1 MPTFLNTCPRNYTK
15 MLLCSIILFS
25 DLLWA
30 DSLFLVDR
38 TVVGRLVSRDA
49 AGIYFDVNCEGRSA
63 PIYFA
68 STQAVGIEFNERCD
82 DTGEGIKSPLKMPVC
97 NSRPLRTT
105 AVEFVGGGETLYA
118 QGVVIEDD
126 RIHLHLFYPL
136 VNAHGP
142 LTTVRKITDMYV
154 CREVVSYKSEFEP
167 AFCVERQ
174 QMAVAFDYGTPLS
187 NKILTNGFSL
197 YMKTVGDFTDEQL
210 ASISENVRSA
220 FSTALTVWLAG
231 LRDNDHLV
239 DKVTRDFLNSR
250 VSTTT
255 SGHQMFLPP
264 QVIQVQCPDTAVF
277 QVMIIGKGSNF
288 FEKNRRFLA
297 KARIEGRTIALNFAT
312 YPCQETEVKFYG
324 KKKNPRYVVSPGCI
338 NLLPIVTHE
347 LGHAFGIEHLDE
359 NGLDDLMDRKLV
371 PAALTPSIRDL
382 EAFAEVLKLAIV
394 GDKPGELE
402 FKASEGVLPPD
413 EL

>member
-1 MPTFLNTCPRNYTK
+1 MSTSFYSRLRMYTK
-15 MLLCSIILFS
+15 TLVCSIVLVS
-25 DLLWA
+25 GQSWA
-30 DSLFLVDR
+30 DSLFMADQ
-38 TVVGRLVSRDA
+38 TVVGKLVSRDA
-49 AGIYFDVNCEGRSA
+49 AGVTFDIGCDGEGARIYIARAQV
-63 PIYFA
+63 
-68 STQAVGIEFNERCD
+68 VGVEFNESCD
-82 DTGEGIKSPLKMPVC
+82 GTVGVIKHPPMIPVC
-97 NSRPLRTT
+97 DSSPLRTT

-142 LTTVRKITDMYV
+142 LTAVRKITDMYV
-154 CREVVSYKSEFEP
+154 CREAVSYKSEFKPE
-167 AFCVERQ
+167 FCVEGQ
-174 QMAVAFDYGTPLS
+174 QMAAEFNYGAPLS
-187 NKILTNGFSL
+187 NKILTNGFSI
-197 YMKTVGDFTDEQL
+197 YIKKIGDFTDEQF
-210 ASISENVRSA
+210 ASISGNVRSA

-239 DKVTRDFLNSR
+239 DEVTREFLQSR
-250 VSTTT
+250 VSTTS

-264 QVIQVQCPDTAVF
+264 QVIHVQCPDTAIF
-277 QVMIIGKGSNF
+277 QVMIIGTGSNF

-324 KKKNPRYVVSPGCI
+324 KKKNPRYLVSPGCL
-338 NLLPIVTHE
+338 NLLPTVTHE

-359 NGLDDLMDRKLV
+359 NGLDDLMDKKLV
-371 PAALTPSIRDL
+371 RSALRPSIRDL
-382 EAFAEVLKLAIV
+382 EAFADVLKKSIV

-413 EL
+413 G